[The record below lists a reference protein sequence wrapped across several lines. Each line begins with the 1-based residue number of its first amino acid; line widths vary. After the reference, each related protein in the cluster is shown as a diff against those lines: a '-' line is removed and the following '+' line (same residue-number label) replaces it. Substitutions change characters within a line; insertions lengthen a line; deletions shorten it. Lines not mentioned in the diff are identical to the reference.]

1 MIQFIGTM
9 FQCFYVRYIH
19 TIASTSLK
27 LYTVL
32 GYKRR
37 SFPRS
42 EVPFSLF
49 GVFIVNL
56 LIPTSPPPRALAR
69 AR

>member
-1 MIQFIGTM
+1 MLEFI
-9 FQCFYVRYIH
+9 YVRYIH
-19 TIASTSLK
+19 TIASTPLK

-56 LIPTSPPPRALAR
+56 LIPTAPVPRALAR